1 MWKNQDWFVDNPGA
15 GWHLRGLCNAHF
27 GGFNMYAIIQT
38 GGKQYRVQP
47 GDVIR
52 VEKLENALGS
62 EFDVPEVLLV
72 GGDASAV
79 GAPLVK
85 GAKVTVVV
93 TKQTKDRKVI
103 IFKKKRRQGYRK
115 FATHRQPFTEL
126 FVKSISLDGKTA
138 KADGSANVID
148 VDQSRQDKIVARTEE
163 KKAIVSNKEARAEK
177 KTAKPAAKKKVAKKA
192 APKKSGAAKKKAG
205 AKKSAKKPAAKKTS
219 KKA

>member
-1 MWKNQDWFVDNPGA
+1 
-15 GWHLRGLCNAHF
+15 
-27 GGFNMYAIIQT
+27 MYAIIQT

-62 EFDVPEVLLV
+62 EFDLPEVLLV

-138 KADGSANVID
+138 KADGDANVVN
-148 VDQSRQDKIVARTEE
+148 VDQARQDKIAARTEE
-163 KKAIVSNKEARAEK
+163 KQAALESKEKRAEK
-177 KTAKPAAKKKVAKKA
+177 KTAKPAAKKAAAKKA
-192 APKKSGAAKKKAG
+192 APKKGAAKKKAG

>member
-1 MWKNQDWFVDNPGA
+1 MF
-15 GWHLRGLCNAHF
+15 
-27 GGFNMYAIIQT
+27 AIIQS

-62 EFDVPEVLLV
+62 EFNLTEVLLV

-79 GAPLVK
+79 GSPLVQN
-85 GAKVTVVV
+85 ATVTVVV

-138 KADGSANVID
+138 NAEGQANVID
-148 VDQSRQDKIVARTEE
+148 VDQKRLDRIAARTETKKAALENREARVE
-163 KKAIVSNKEARAEK
+163 KKAA
-177 KTAKPAAKKKVAKKA
+177 PAAKKKTAKKA
-192 APKKSGAAKKKAG
+192 AAKKTATKKASGTKKAAKKT
-205 AKKSAKKPAAKKTS
+205 AKKTS

>member
-1 MWKNQDWFVDNPGA
+1 
-15 GWHLRGLCNAHF
+15 
-27 GGFNMYAIIQT
+27 MYAIIQS

-62 EFDVPEVLLV
+62 ACDVKEVLMV
-72 GGDASAV
+72 GGEASAV

-85 GAKVTVVV
+85 NASVTVVV

-103 IFKKKRRQGYRK
+103 VFKKKRRQGYRK

-126 FVKSISLDGKTA
+126 FIKAISLDGKTT
-138 KADGSANVID
+138 KAEGQANVVD
-148 VDQSRQDKIVARTEE
+148 VDQSRKAKIAARTED
-163 KKAIVSNKEARAEK
+163 KKAALAQRNSDEPAAK
-177 KTAKPAAKKKVAKKA
+177 KAKAPAKKKVAKKA
-192 APKKSGAAKKKAG
+192 SAGKKAG
-205 AKKSAKKPAAKKTS
+205 AKKSVAKKSGKKTAAKKTT

>member
-1 MWKNQDWFVDNPGA
+1 MF
-15 GWHLRGLCNAHF
+15 
-27 GGFNMYAIIQT
+27 AIIQS

-62 EFDVPEVLLV
+62 EFDVKEVLMV
-72 GGDASAV
+72 GGDSPAV
-79 GAPLVK
+79 GSPLVK
-85 GAKVTVVV
+85 NAFVTVVV

-126 FVKSISLDGKTA
+126 FVKAISLDGKAT
-138 KADGSANVID
+138 KAEGSANVVD
-148 VDQSRQDKIVARTEE
+148 VDQNRKDKIAARTETKNAARE
-163 KKAIVSNKEARAEK
+163 NRSSEAAPAKA
-177 KTAKPAAKKKVAKKA
+177 AKSPAKKKVAKKA
-192 APKKSGAAKKKAG
+192 APKKAGAAKKKSG
-205 AKKSAKKPAAKKTS
+205 AKKSGKKTAAKKTS